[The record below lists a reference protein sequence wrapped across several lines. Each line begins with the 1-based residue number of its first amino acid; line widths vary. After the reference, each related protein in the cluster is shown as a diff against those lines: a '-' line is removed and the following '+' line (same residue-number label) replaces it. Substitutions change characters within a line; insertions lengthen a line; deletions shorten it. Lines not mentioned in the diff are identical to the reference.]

1 MIKDKTFYIRY
12 YATKHKNFISRK
24 GKWDDKSKV
33 WQTKKGQPAITYY
46 DLDQDNYRTA
56 IGGFK
61 INYEN

>member
-1 MIKDKTFYIRY
+1 MIKNKTVYIRY

-33 WQTKKGQPAITYY
+33 WQTKTGQPAITYY

-56 IGGFK
+56 IGGFSIK
-61 INYEN
+61 YV

>member
-1 MIKDKTFYIRY
+1 MIKNKTFYIRY

-33 WQTKKGQPAITYY
+33 WQTKTGQPAITYY

-56 IGGFK
+56 IGGFSIK
-61 INYEN
+61 YEN

>member
-33 WQTKKGQPAITYY
+33 GQTKKGQPAITYY
-46 DLDQDNYRTA
+46 DLDQDNYRPA
-56 IGGFK
+56 IGGFSIK
-61 INYEN
+61 YEN